1 MLGQC
6 EEFRQSLEKMLGHD
20 REFADPSSKA
30 AAAEDSGSDSGCL
43 DLGADSGDDVDVG
56 GPKSAAVAEQ
66 ELVAWRFS
74 GQTVHINRVT
84 DVPGAVDAALLGC
97 FVFYHYNASYGWVA
111 GKVVKVGKVGKANCN
126 VEVKWADGDTGRHNF
141 SCSEYAGASIEDV
154 QLGECEP
161 GTWYIAEVLVV
172 DEQAEGGSGEGEE
185 EEEEAEEEE
194 EEDGEETAPAS
205 RAVSGVRARA
215 AQRG

>member
-84 DVPGAVDAALLGC
+84 DVHYQPDAIGDLQFNGIAADILRAHGGAIALGTSDEAWPGATFEISLPLR
-97 FVFYHYNASYGWVA
+97 N
-111 GKVVKVGKVGKANCN
+111 
-126 VEVKWADGDTGRHNF
+126 
-141 SCSEYAGASIEDV
+141 GA
-154 QLGECEP
+154 QAP
-161 GTWYIAEVLVV
+161 
-172 DEQAEGGSGEGEE
+172 DE
-185 EEEEAEEEE
+185 
-194 EEDGEETAPAS
+194 
-205 RAVSGVRARA
+205 RK
-215 AQRG
+215 